1 MHTNIPESKLG
12 EPIAAAAA
20 AAGPVAAKSTS
31 SLPPLQPKK
40 LLADSPSPPRILVIG
55 AGSRGHAYASAVAKH
70 TAAVIAAVAEP
81 IAFKRREFVSRF
93 ITTAEKEEEEGKEQQ
108 EGAGEHDEQQHAFA
122 DWRDYVEWEKARRAR
137 AASASA
143 STSSAAGQVPPG
155 VDAAFVCVLD
165 EQHREVVEGLAPLG
179 LAVMCEK
186 PLATTLADCVAIYK
200 AMLRGGGG
208 SGSSGG
214 SHGNINV
221 PRIFSIGHVLRYSP
235 HNMLLRRLVREQGVV
250 GDVLSVEHT
259 EPVGWWHFSH
269 SYVRGNWRRE
279 STTAPSLL
287 TKSCHDIDFLL
298 WMLSEPA
305 KAGEKAHK
313 PAFLSS
319 TGKRN
324 FYRKARKPAAA
335 GTATNCLSCPMEKD
349 CMFSAKKIY
358 AERHLRR
365 GNAGWPVKI
374 VNPEIE
380 DCLST
385 LGPDAAEKMLM
396 KDLSEDWTSETPD
409 EEVRRRPWFGRCVWE
424 ADNDVCDDQC
434 VTISWEDD
442 AASGSLAKTAQFHMV
457 AFTEKICERRGR
469 IYGTKGEI
477 EYDSATIRVH
487 DFASDRTEIF
497 TPEQRGGG
505 HGGGDDGL
513 ATQFV
518 QAVGAVK
525 DGRMGVVEAQKKFIG
540 CTLEEVVQSHAMVFA
555 AEEARR
561 HRAVVDWPSWWQKQV
576 EERLQHK

>member
-1 MHTNIPESKLG
+1 MHNTITDTKPG
-12 EPIAAAAA
+12 EPI
-20 AAGPVAAKSTS
+20 PVAHTAKS
-31 SLPPLQPKK
+31 SLPLRPKK

-55 AGSRGHAYASAVAKH
+55 AGSRGHAYAGAIANH
-70 TAAVIAAVAEP
+70 TAAVITAVAEP
-81 IAFKRREFVSRF
+81 IAFKRREFVNEF
-93 ITTAEKEEEEGKEQQ
+93 ISAQEQGH
-108 EGAGEHDEQQHAFA
+108 EHAFA
-122 DWRDYVEWEKARRAR
+122 DWRDFVAWENERRGRER
-137 AASASA
+137 AGEAS
-143 STSSAAGQVPPG
+143 VPPG

-179 LAVMCEK
+179 IAVMCEK
-186 PLATTLADCVAIYK
+186 PLATTLADCVAIYE
-200 AMLRGGGG
+200 AMLRGGRAAALGA
-208 SGSSGG
+208 
-214 SHGNINV
+214 
-221 PRIFSIGHVLRYSP
+221 PQIFSIGHVLRYSP
-235 HNMLLRRLVREQGVV
+235 HNMLLRRLVREQGIV

-313 PAFLSS
+313 PAFLNS
-319 TGKRN
+319 TGKLN

-335 GTATNCLSCPMEKD
+335 GTATNCLSCPIEKD

-358 AERHLRR
+358 GERHLRN
-365 GNAGWPVKI
+365 GNAKWPVKI

-380 DCLST
+380 DCLSVMG
-385 LGPDAAEKMLM
+385 LDAAEKMLM

-434 VTISWEDD
+434 VTITWEDD

-469 IYGTKGEI
+469 IYGTEGEI
-477 EYDSATIRVH
+477 EYDSATIKVH
-487 DFASDRTEIF
+487 DFATDSTETF
-497 TPEQRGGG
+497 YPELRGGG

-525 DGRMGVVEAQKKFIG
+525 DGRMGVEEAQKRFIG
-540 CTLEEVVQSHAMVFA
+540 CTLEEVIQSHAMVFA
-555 AEEARR
+555 AEEARKKR
-561 HRAVVDWPSWWQKQV
+561 TVVDWPSWWQKNV
-576 EERLQHK
+576 EEQLQQKQ

>member
-1 MHTNIPESKLG
+1 MHTNIPDSKLG
-12 EPIAAAAA
+12 EPVAATAAASPI
-20 AAGPVAAKSTS
+20 AGAKLS
-31 SLPPLQPKK
+31 SLPKK

-55 AGSRGHAYASAVAKH
+55 AGSRGHAYASAVVKH

-93 ITTAEKEEEEGKEQQ
+93 ITTAGKKQEEGQQ
-108 EGAGEHDEQQHAFA
+108 ENGDSGREQHAFT

-137 AASASA
+137 AAAA
-143 STSSAAGQVPPG
+143 SSAGEVIPPG

-165 EQHREVVEGLAPLG
+165 EQHREAVEGLAPLG

-186 PLATTLADCVAIYK
+186 PLATTLADCVAIYD
-200 AMLRGGGG
+200 AMRGSQG
-208 SGSSGG
+208 
-214 SHGNINV
+214 NV
-221 PRIFSIGHVLRYSP
+221 PRIFGIGHVLRYSP

-305 KAGEKAHK
+305 KEGEKAHR
-313 PAFLSS
+313 PAFLHS

-335 GTATNCLSCPMEKD
+335 GTATNCLSCPIEKD

-358 AERHLRR
+358 AERHLRK

-409 EEVRRRPWFGRCVWE
+409 EEVRKRPWFGRCVWE

-434 VTISWEDD
+434 VTITWEDD
-442 AASGSLAKTAQFHMV
+442 SASGSLAKTAQFHMV

-477 EYDSATIRVH
+477 EYDSATIKVH
-487 DFASDRTEIF
+487 DFAADRTEIF
-497 TPEQRGGG
+497 HPEQRGGG

-525 DGRMGVVEAQKKFIG
+525 DGRMGMDEAQKKFIG
-540 CTLEEVVQSHAMVFA
+540 CTLQEVIQSHAMVFA
-555 AEEARR
+555 AEDARKR
-561 HRAVVDWPSWWQKQV
+561 RAVVDWPSWWQEQV
-576 EERLQHK
+576 EKRLTQK